1 MFEKFTK
8 EAHRV
13 VTRAVEEAEVRGDSR
28 INTEHLLLGVS
39 HTAGLGQLGLSPEP
53 LRRQLDRLDAEA
65 LEAVGIDPSLINET
79 VEDSRPTVR
88 KRGHIPFTEA
98 AKHVLKQALREAIEL
113 KHRYIGVE
121 HIALA
126 LTTLSPL
133 DRAVRVLDGI
143 GLDPA
148 ELRVS
153 LIRTLRQAS

>member
-8 EAHRV
+8 EAR
-13 VTRAVEEAEVRGDSR
+13 RAVTLAVDEAEIRGDSR

-39 HTAGLGQLGLSPEP
+39 NTAGLGQLGLSPEP

-65 LEAVGIDPSLINET
+65 LEAVGIDPRLINEA
-79 VEDSRPTVR
+79 VEDSRPTVK

-98 AKHVLKQALREAIEL
+98 AKDVLKQALREAIEL
-113 KHRYIGVE
+113 KDRHIGVE

-126 LTTLSPL
+126 LTTLSPK
-133 DRAVRVLDGI
+133 DRAVRALDGI
-143 GLDPA
+143 DLDPA

-153 LIRTLRQAS
+153 LIRALRKAS